1 MRIRVVDAFTER
13 AFAGNPAGVCVL
25 GAGDWPDD
33 SWMQSVAKEMQH
45 AETAFTRPSATP
57 GADWDLRWFT
67 PAIEVDMCGHATLAT
82 THALIAD
89 GLVTDHV
96 RFSTRSGILSASA
109 DAGRITLDF
118 PISPVAPIDVPDG
131 LVEALGVK
139 PDEVYG
145 TGPLTDVLVVLSDED
160 AVRAVSPDLVRLEAI
175 NRRDR
180 NRGTI
185 VTAPADAEYDFVSR
199 FFAPVA
205 GIPEDPVCGSAH
217 TALASYWSE
226 RLGRSDL
233 VGHQVSARGGV
244 LQVTAAGDRVHLGGS
259 AVTVLDGELL
269 V

>member
-25 GAGDWPDD
+25 GAGDWPDVN
-33 SWMQSVAKEMQH
+33 WMQSVAAEMQH
-45 AETAFTRPSATP
+45 AETAFTRPSETP

-67 PAIEVDMCGHATLAT
+67 PTIEVDMCGHATLAT
-82 THALIAD
+82 THALVSD

-96 RFSTRSGILSASA
+96 RFSTRSGILSASVA
-109 DAGRITLDF
+109 AGRITLDF
-118 PISPVAPIDVPDG
+118 PISPVTQIDVPDG

-139 PDEVYG
+139 PDELYG
-145 TGPLTDVLVVLSDED
+145 TGPLTDFLVVLSGEA
-160 AVRAVSPDLVRLEAI
+160 AVRAVNPDLIRLESI
-175 NRRDR
+175 NRQHG

-199 FFAPVA
+199 FFAPAA

-217 TALASYWSE
+217 TALASYWSQ
-226 RLGRSDL
+226 RLGRDAM

-244 LQVTAAGDRVHLGGS
+244 LQVTAAGDRVLLGGT